1 MFIVARFL
9 PCLRQRRERH
19 RLVKKVPDIVWGLD
33 RLESANIIIKNAVAI
48 MREDIGLMQA
58 SLNIIALKLDADGE
72 QNTGA
77 KKIFVPPRATDSSQL
92 PTFVAAGLHSQLP
105 TPVAGQTK
113 LGHPIGA
120 GAGSSTEATDL

>member
-1 MFIVARFL
+1 MARFL
-9 PCLRQRRERH
+9 PFLRQRRERH
-19 RLVKKVPDIVWGLD
+19 RLVRQVPDIVWGLD
-33 RLESANIIIKNAVAI
+33 RLESADIIIKNDVAI

-58 SLNIIALKLDADGE
+58 SLNRIALKLDADGE

-77 KKIFVPPRATDSSQL
+77 KKIFVLPRATDSSQL
-92 PTFVAAGLHSQLP
+92 PT
-105 TPVAGQTK
+105 PVARQTK